1 MVHLTQ
7 SATLNF
13 RGKKNGFTLLELMI
27 SVTIMMLM
35 VGLGLASFITFNER
49 QQLTGAAKE
58 LQEFFR
64 SAQTRARTG
73 DIPEG
78 CGAFSGYNVQ
88 MAIDSSSAQM
98 FAICSNGNVLR
109 AEKSLTGGSRPQ
121 NAINMTFLN
130 LKGGVN
136 NASVVVL
143 GLPSGDLTYSFRV
156 TEGGEITSGG
166 LND

>member
-1 MVHLTQ
+1 MGRP
-7 SATLNF
+7 TLSPIHS
-13 RGKKNGFTLLELMI
+13 RRLSGFTLLELLI
-27 SVTIMMLM
+27 SITIMMLM
-35 VGLGLASFITFNER
+35 VGLGIASFITFNER

-73 DIPEG
+73 DVPAG
-78 CGAFSGYNVQ
+78 CGTFSGYNIQ

-98 FAICSNGNVLR
+98 YAVCSSGNVLR
-109 AEKSLTGGSRPQ
+109 AEKTLTGSARPT

-130 LKGGVN
+130 LKGGVTN
-136 NASVVVL
+136 SSLVVL
-143 GLPSGDLTYSFRV
+143 RLPTGTLTYTFRV
-156 TEGGEITSGG
+156 TEGGEITQGA